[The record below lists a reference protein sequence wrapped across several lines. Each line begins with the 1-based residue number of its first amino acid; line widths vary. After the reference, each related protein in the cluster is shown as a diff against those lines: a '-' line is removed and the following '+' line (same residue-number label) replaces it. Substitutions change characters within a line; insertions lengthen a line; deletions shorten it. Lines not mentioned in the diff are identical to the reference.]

1 PTLAEDTNGWAGIGG
16 EPNNLPEEG
25 TTTGISIGFDEW
37 QSGPNAQDT
46 GKFTEDDVVGLS
58 LRVDGQL
65 IGQAPLTTLNGALE
79 DVTSLQTGPNDDGI
93 NNLGWADLTISAPL
107 EGANLENTIVT
118 WKGERVE
125 FVPEPASGL
134 LALMAIGSLLMFR
147 RKK

>member
-1 PTLAEDTNGWAGIGG
+1 
-16 EPNNLPEEG
+16 
-25 TTTGISIGFDEW
+25 
-37 QSGPNAQDT
+37 
-46 GKFTEDDVVGLS
+46 VVGLS

-93 NNLGWADLTISAPL
+93 NNLGWAALTISAPL

-118 WKGERVE
+118 WKGEQVE
-125 FVPEPASGL
+125 FIPEPASGL